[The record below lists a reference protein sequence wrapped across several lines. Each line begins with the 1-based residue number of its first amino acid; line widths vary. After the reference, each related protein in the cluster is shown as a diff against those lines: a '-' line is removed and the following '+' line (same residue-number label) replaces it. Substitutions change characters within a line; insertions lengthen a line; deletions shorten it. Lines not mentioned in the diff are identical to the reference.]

1 MLVLFPS
8 FCQASAAG
16 TIFDL
21 FARQVALIVALTPQ
35 MHLIGVQVAM
45 ISALPK
51 DFVSTRA
58 KPFTSGR
65 LALSC
70 EPALFRVS

>member
-1 MLVLFPS
+1 MLVLFLS
-8 FCQASAAG
+8 FCQAFAAE
-16 TIFDL
+16 TIFDI
-21 FARQVALIVALTPQ
+21 FARQVALTVALTPQ
-35 MHLIGVQVAM
+35 MHLIGVQVAT

-58 KPFTSGR
+58 RLFTSGR
-65 LALSC
+65 FALSC